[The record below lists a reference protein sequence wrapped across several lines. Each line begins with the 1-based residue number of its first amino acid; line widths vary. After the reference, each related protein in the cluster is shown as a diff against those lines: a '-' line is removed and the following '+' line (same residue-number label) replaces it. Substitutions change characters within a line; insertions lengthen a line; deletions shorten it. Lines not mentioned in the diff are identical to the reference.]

1 MTKVYALAN
10 QKGGVGK
17 TTTAVNLA
25 AYLAVRRQRT
35 LVVDVDPQA
44 NATSSLGFDKQKVN
58 PSVYDALVRDVPL
71 IQSVRLTDQ
80 LHLDLAPSS
89 PALAGA
95 EIELVP
101 ALGREYRL
109 KDALAP
115 HLDNYD
121 YVLIDCPPS
130 LGLLTVNALTAAQG
144 VLIPVQCEYLPL
156 EGLGLLIRTIDLV
169 RQRLNPGLKIFGLV
183 MTMLDAR
190 TNLGQQ
196 VIDEVRAYFP
206 QQLFNAVI
214 PRSVRLSEA
223 PSYGQTILQYAP
235 TSPGAL
241 AYQALADEVLARDAT
256 RPLPL
261 GEGQGEGEVKQ

>member
-1 MTKVYALAN
+1 MARVYALTN

-25 AYLAVRRQRT
+25 AYLALRHRHT
-35 LVVDVDPQA
+35 LVVDMDPQA
-44 NATSSLGFDKQKVN
+44 NATSSLGVEKHKVGL
-58 PSVYDALVRDVPL
+58 SIYDALLRDVSL
-71 IQSVRLTDQ
+71 REIAQLTGQ
-80 LHLDLAPSS
+80 VHLDVVPSS
-89 PALAGA
+89 LALAGA
-95 EIELVP
+95 EIELVS

-109 KDALAP
+109 KEALAP
-115 HLDNYD
+115 VLANYD
-121 YVLIDCPPS
+121 YILIDCPPS

-169 RQRLNPGLKIFGLV
+169 RQRLNPGLQIYGMV
-183 MTMLDAR
+183 MTMLDSR

-196 VIDEVRAYFP
+196 VVEEVRSYFP
-206 QQLFNAVI
+206 QQFFNTVI

-223 PSYGQTILQYAP
+223 PSFGQTILQYAP

-241 AYQALADEVLARDAT
+241 AYGGLADEVLARDTEKASA
-256 RPLPL
+256 
-261 GEGQGEGEVKQ
+261 

>member
-1 MTKVYALAN
+1 MAKVYALAN

-25 AYLAVRRQRT
+25 AYMAERRRRT
-35 LVVDVDPQA
+35 LVVDMDPQA

-58 PSVYDALVRDVPL
+58 PSIYDALVRDLPL
-71 IQSVRLTDQ
+71 VQVILLTGQ
-80 LHLDLAPSS
+80 VHLDLAPSS
-89 PALAGA
+89 PSLAGA

-101 ALGREYRL
+101 MLGREYRL
-109 KDALAP
+109 KEALAP
-115 HLDNYD
+115 GLNNYD

-130 LGLLTVNALTAAQG
+130 LSLLTINALTAAHG

-169 RQRLNPGLKIFGLV
+169 RQRLNPGLSIFGLV

-196 VIDEVRAYFP
+196 VVNEVRAYFP
-206 QQLFNAVI
+206 QQLFGTVI

-235 TSPGAL
+235 TSPGGL
-241 AYQALADEVLARDAT
+241 AYQALAEEVLARDAT
-256 RPLPL
+256 PSPPGRGLGLP
-261 GEGQGEGEVKQ
+261 